1 MSAEAVRGAPA
12 ETASCQKTGICP
24 GGLPRKAARSGG
36 LFERRAAG
44 RVGLF
49 IKAVRPKRPS
59 VRSDGLSERLRCL
72 GMKIVLPG
80 CEDCAAR
87 VCIEMLAA
95 MVCRTGRAGSGEPG
109 LANRLQCCGPA
120 GVGRWGTDIVGRAH
134 VS

>member
-24 GGLPRKAARSGG
+24 GGLPRKAVRNGG
-36 LFERRAAG
+36 LFERHAAG

-59 VRSDGLSERLRCL
+59 VRSDGLSERLHCP

-80 CEDCAAR
+80 CEDRAAR
-87 VCIEMLAA
+87 VCVEMLTA
-95 MVCRTGRAGSGEPG
+95 MVCRTGRAGRGEPG
-109 LANRLQCCGPA
+109 LANRLPCFGPA
-120 GVGRWGTDIVGRAH
+120 GVGRWGADMVGWVH
-134 VS
+134 TS